1 MALTPSR
8 ARRRATDGR
17 KGRPVEPVASGP
29 VGIADL
35 LHAPS
40 TNRTK
45 TAALAF
51 VAFFVVI
58 TAVAAAFGKVQGPV
72 LEPFLPISA
81 SLWGAAELLTSYL
94 LLTQFA
100 VNGVRAFLVLGAAY
114 AVTGLLTIP
123 YLAYFPGLFLPAH
136 ISLGTEQVSALLW
149 TAWNLT
155 FPLLVG
161 VYFVVDQRLTARIID
176 PSQIRGNVTLT
187 VVLVLAGV
195 LVIVGLVNFDRNALP
210 QIVDHG
216 RFTPLWHHVYSP
228 AIIAVNAL
236 AALLVAV
243 LARRPSRLHLWI
255 AVALA
260 TSALDAVLNAF
271 SSGRYTISW
280 YVGKFETLTTASVV
294 LAILL
299 SEVGA
304 MYRRLGT
311 MAMLDSLTGLRNRR
325 AFADYLRWV
334 LRRRREGPS
343 ELSFLVLDVD
353 FFKGFNDRYGHA
365 AGDVA
370 LRRIANSIVDS
381 LHRELDV
388 AARFGGEEFVVLL
401 PETGAVAAEHVAER
415 IRRGVEQMGI
425 THGASTVYSAVTVS
439 IGVAYVDRST
449 MIDMTTLF
457 GLADHALYRA
467 KERRN
472 CVVVVPYSPDDE
484 KLRESIPRVLSA
496 AE

>member
-1 MALTPSR
+1 MAVSPKP
-8 ARRRATDGR
+8 ARRRATDNR
-17 KGRPVEPVASGP
+17 RGRPIEPVASGP

-40 TNRTK
+40 TRRTRI
-45 TAALAF
+45 TAMVF
-51 VAFFVVI
+51 VAIFIGF
-58 TAVAAAFGKVQGPV
+58 TLGAARFGAVQGPIV
-72 LEPFLPISA
+72 FPVVSISA
-81 SLWGAAELLTSYL
+81 SLWGAAELLTAYL
-94 LLTQFA
+94 LLAQFA

-114 AVTGLLTIP
+114 AISGLLTIP
-123 YLAYFPGLFLPAH
+123 YLAFFPGLFLPANM
-136 ISLGTEQVSALLW
+136 SAGTEQISVTLWALW
-149 TAWNLT
+149 HFT

-161 VYFVVDQRLTARIID
+161 VYFVFDRRLTARVID
-176 PSQIRGNVTLT
+176 TAQIRGNLTLT
-187 VVLVLAGV
+187 VVLVLGFVFVVTGLLNVDRASLPHMV
-195 LVIVGLVNFDRNALP
+195 L
-210 QIVDHG
+210 HG
-216 RFTPLWHHVYSP
+216 RFNSAWTHAVAPLIV
-228 AIIAVNAL
+228 ILNTL
-236 AALLVAV
+236 AALLLVTFS
-243 LARRPSRLHLWI
+243 RRPSKLQVWV

-260 TSALDAVLNAF
+260 TAALDGLLNAL
-271 SSGRYTISW
+271 STGRYTIGW
-280 YVGKFETLTTASVV
+280 YLGKFETLTTATIV
-294 LAILL
+294 LVMLL
-299 SEVGA
+299 SEVGV

-311 MAMLDSLTGLRNRR
+311 MAMLDALTGLRNRR
-325 AFADYLRWV
+325 AFDDYLRWV
-334 LRRRREGPS
+334 LRRRRSEAS

-415 IRRGVEQMGI
+415 IRHGVEAMGI

-439 IGVAYVDRST
+439 IGVAYVDAHTR
-449 MIDMTTLF
+449 IDQTNLF
-457 GLADHALYRA
+457 ALADHALYQA

-472 CVVVVPYSPDDE
+472 RIVVVPYAPNDP
-484 KLRESIPRVLSA
+484 KLRDAIPRVLTA